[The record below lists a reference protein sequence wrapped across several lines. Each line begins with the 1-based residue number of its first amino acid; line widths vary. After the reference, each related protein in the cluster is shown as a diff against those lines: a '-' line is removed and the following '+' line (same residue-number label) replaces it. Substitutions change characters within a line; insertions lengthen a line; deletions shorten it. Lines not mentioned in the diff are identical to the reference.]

1 MKYTTARS
9 ILPSLLILTLG
20 LSATS
25 ATAQIASDG
34 TTNTIVVP
42 AGNVLTIVGGAT
54 AGSNLFHSFA
64 QFSVP
69 TGGTAFFGNGA
80 NSANIFARV
89 TGGSISNLDGL
100 ITTQNPAN
108 LFLLNPNGIIFGPNA
123 TLAIRGSFFAS
134 SAESIVF
141 KDGVEFSAAQPSALL
156 SVNVPVGLQMGS
168 NPGSIINQS
177 RASFFGQTVGLSTIA
192 PKTTIGLVGGEVNLT
207 GGGITAVGGRI
218 EIGAVGSNSFVGL
231 VPDAMGYR
239 LNYNSTNSFA
249 DINLS
254 QQAFIN
260 GLENTNVQ
268 LKGDRVRLTEGANIV
283 SLTTGNFNGGTINID
298 ARQIE
303 MDNRAGIVSITT
315 TGATGATINLR
326 ASKSMNLVGV
336 GSTQALQDTSAILQ
350 GTFNPA
356 NVGTT
361 ITSVTTRSGTAGKIN
376 IESPAISFSNGGL
389 LVTTTI
395 GSGTAGSLQLNA
407 TNRITVDSASVFSG
421 PVQGSTGNGGSIA
434 INAPQLFLNNGG
446 QIGTATFSTGTA
458 GSIAINATDIILSDS
473 RPSLPSL
480 RDLSLR
486 ANAFRSAIAS
496 STFGTGAAG
505 DINVQTR
512 TLRVLDGSGIT
523 SNSIADITPNAG
535 AGGNIFIAASD
546 FVEIQGT
553 SRDGVAISELDSSTD
568 STSPAGNLSVST
580 GRLFLRDRAQIT
592 AATAGGDGGRIA
604 VRARDSIT
612 LNNQGAIV
620 TSASNTATGNS
631 GSILLDTGNLN
642 LTDSQ
647 IAANNLSSGGQG
659 GSLNISTRQNLKMTR
674 SSITA
679 TTTSGN
685 GGDINLRVGELLLMR
700 DNSLIST
707 TAGQSGA
714 GGNGGNINITAPS
727 IVGVPTENSDITA
740 NAFTGDGGNIQI
752 TTNNIFGLQF
762 RPQLTPKSDIT
773 ASSQFGVNG
782 TVTVNRLDVDP
793 AQGLTQLSVNLTDPS
808 ERIISSCAAAQGNRF
823 IVTGRGGFPPNPN
836 EPLRSSSTWSD
847 IRDLSEFRGET
858 AEVEVEQAESIEAN
872 SWRINEEGNVE
883 LVAVMINTEAS
894 TPTINCAEIHAEAS
908 SP

>member
-42 AGNVLTIVGGAT
+42 AGNIFTILGGTT
-54 AGSNLFHSFA
+54 AGSNLFHSFS

-69 TGGTAFFGNGA
+69 TGGTAFFGNDA
-80 NSANIFARV
+80 NIANIFARV
-89 TGGSISNLDGL
+89 TGGSISNIDG
-100 ITTQNPAN
+100 IIATQNPAN

-268 LKGDRVRLTEGANIV
+268 LRGDRVRLTEGANIV

-315 TGATGATINLR
+315 TTTTGATINLR
-326 ASKSMNLVGV
+326 ASESMNLVGV

-434 INAPQLFLNNGG
+434 INA
-446 QIGTATFSTGTA
+446 
-458 GSIAINATDIILSDS
+458 TDIILSDS

-505 DINVQTR
+505 DIDVQTK
-512 TLRVLDGSGIT
+512 TLRILDGSGIT
-523 SNSIADITPNAG
+523 NNSIADIAPNAG
-535 AGGNIFIAASD
+535 AGGNLSIVASD
-546 FVEIQGT
+546 WVEIQGT
-553 SRDGVAISELDSSTD
+553 SRDGVSISELDSSTD
-568 STSPAGNLSVST
+568 STSRAGNLTVST
-580 GRLFLRDRAQIT
+580 GRLLIRDSARIT

-604 VRARDSIT
+604 LRARDSIT
-612 LNNQGAIV
+612 LNNRGAIV

-883 LVAVMINTEAS
+883 LVAVMTNTEAS